1 MTQSDIDKLTQE
13 RLLYKT
19 EMLKAIVCRT
29 KKQKIKLADDWK
41 KNYSTMTYVALIN
54 LARNHEARLK
64 VAYWD
69 IPNFELKKLNKHQ
82 WKHLLQELV
91 VKTDRT

>member
-19 EMLKAIVCRT
+19 EMLKAIACRT
-29 KKQKIKLADDWK
+29 KKQKIKLADEWK

-54 LARNHEARLK
+54 LARNHQARLK

-69 IPNFELKKLNKHQ
+69 IPNFEQKKLNKHQ
-82 WKHLLQELV
+82 
-91 VKTDRT
+91 

>member
-29 KKQKIKLADDWK
+29 KKQKIKLADEWK
-41 KNYSTMTYVALIN
+41 KNYSNMTYVALIN

-69 IPNFELKKLNKHQ
+69 IPKFENMRIRKWTK
-82 WKHLLQELV
+82 
-91 VKTDRT
+91 

>member
-1 MTQSDIDKLTQE
+1 MTDKSDIEKLNQE

-19 EMLKAIVCRT
+19 EMLKALSCRT
-29 KKQKIKLADDWK
+29 KKQKIKLANEWK
-41 KNYSTMTYVALIN
+41 ESYSAMTYTALIN

-69 IPNFELKKLNKHQ
+69 IPKFENMRIKK
-82 WKHLLQELV
+82 W
-91 VKTDRT
+91 TI